1 LEHRFRVAGR
11 SNRPNTGNEILASQH
26 FGDYPMKKTQ
36 MALAAVALVASTA
49 AMANGV
55 TVSGRFDLGY
65 QSGTGGST
73 VTSGLN
79 DSLLAPNLLGFSGSE
94 DLGGGLTADFNIV
107 TTFTP
112 AKFSSFTNAGFI
124 FLQQN
129 VGVSGDF
136 GGIRVGQQVDSFWGK
151 GIANFDVTS
160 GGNMGS
166 AVSAVFMHGASGVFH
181 DNAISYSA
189 PSIGGVNAGAT
200 YIVNGNGND
209 TNGDVISGTAR
220 SSAVITKG
228 SYSVAG
234 TYDIGSIKVGAG
246 YSSLKA
252 NDGTTGNTSTFVAAG
267 TDLGVAVVNVL
278 YMSSAN
284 TMGFASATA
293 GKANT
298 FGINSS
304 IPLVGALTGVVG
316 YYSTDG
322 TIINGSNTS
331 AGLRY
336 ALSKRT
342 TLFGNWEK
350 ATGNTILGIGQNGG
364 GQGTAGTITTVG
376 IGHSF

>member
-1 LEHRFRVAGR
+1 MR
-11 SNRPNTGNEILASQH
+11 
-26 FGDYPMKKTQ
+26 KTQ

-55 TVSGRFDLGY
+55 TVSGSFDIGY
-65 QSGTGGST
+65 QSGTGTAS
-73 VTSGLN
+73 VNADSPKSGLT

-94 DLGGGLTADFNIV
+94 DLDGGMKADFNVV

-112 AKFSSFTNAGFI
+112 STIGGGFV

-129 VGVSGDF
+129 VGLSGDF
-136 GGIRVGQQVDSFWGK
+136 GGLRVGQQVDSFWGK
-151 GIANFDVTS
+151 GIANFDVTG

-166 AVSAVFMHGASGVFH
+166 AVTAVFMHGASGVFH
-181 DNAISYSA
+181 DNAISYNT
-189 PSIGGVNAGAT
+189 PSIGGLNAGAT
-200 YIVNGNGND
+200 YI
-209 TNGDVISGTAR
+209 TNTGSTAR
-220 SSAVITKG
+220 GSAVIDKG
-228 SYSVAG
+228 SYSIAG

-252 NDGTTGNTSTFVAAG
+252 ADASTANTSTFVAAG

-278 YMSSAN
+278 YLSSSK
-284 TMGFASATA
+284 TQGFDDTATA

-322 TIINGSNTS
+322 TVINGSNTS
-331 AGLRY
+331 AGVRY

-350 ATGNTILGIGQNGG
+350 ATGNTILGLGQNGG
-364 GQGTAGTITTVG
+364 VPGQGTVGTITTVG

>member
-1 LEHRFRVAGR
+1 MR
-11 SNRPNTGNEILASQH
+11 
-26 FGDYPMKKTQ
+26 KTQ

-55 TVSGRFDLGY
+55 TVSGRFDMGY
-65 QSGTGGST
+65 QSGSGGST

-94 DLGGGLTADFNIV
+94 DLDGGLKADFNIV

-112 AKFSSFTNAGFI
+112 AKFSSFKNAGFI

-129 VGVSGDF
+129 VGLSGDF

-151 GIANFDVTS
+151 GVANFDVTG

-181 DNAISYSA
+181 DNAISYNT
-189 PSIGGVNAGAT
+189 PSIGGLNAGAT
-200 YIVNGNGND
+200 YIVNGNANYYGIDATGTVAD
-209 TNGDVISGTAR
+209 TVDGGTAR
-220 SSAVITKG
+220 GSSVISKG
-228 SYSVAG
+228 SYSIAG

-252 NDGTTGNTSTFVAAG
+252 ADGTTGNTSTFVAAG

-278 YMSSAN
+278 YLSSAK
-284 TMGFASATA
+284 TQGFDATATA

-322 TIINGSNTS
+322 TVINGSNTS

>member
-1 LEHRFRVAGR
+1 MR
-11 SNRPNTGNEILASQH
+11 
-26 FGDYPMKKTQ
+26 KTQ

-49 AMANGV
+49 AMADGV
-55 TVSGRFDLGY
+55 KVSGRFDLGY
-65 QSGTGGST
+65 QSGTGNASIVGGKAGMT
-73 VTSGLN
+73 

-94 DLGGGLTADFNIV
+94 DLDGGLKADFNIV

-112 AKFSSFTNAGFI
+112 ATFTSFKTAGFI

-129 VGVSGDF
+129 VGLSGDF

-151 GIANFDVTS
+151 GVANFDVTG

-181 DNAISYSA
+181 DNAISYNT
-189 PSIGGVNAGAT
+189 PSIGGLNAGAT
-200 YIVNGNGND
+200 YIVNGNPNYYALNASGVSTSTAD
-209 TNGDVISGTAR
+209 GGTAR
-220 SSAVITKG
+220 GSSVIDKG

-252 NDGTTGNTSTFVAAG
+252 RDGTTANNSTFLAAG
-267 TDLGVAVVNVL
+267 TDLGFATVNVL
-278 YMSSAN
+278 YLSSSA
-284 TMGFASATA
+284 TKGFSATTA

-322 TIINGSNTS
+322 TVINGSNTS
-331 AGLRY
+331 VGVRY

-342 TLFGNWEK
+342 TAFGNWEK

-376 IGHSF
+376 IAHSF

>member
-1 LEHRFRVAGR
+1 
-11 SNRPNTGNEILASQH
+11 
-26 FGDYPMKKTQ
+26 MKKTQ
-36 MALAAVALVASTA
+36 IALAAVALVASSV
-49 AMANGV
+49 AMAQESGV
-55 TVSGRFDLGY
+55 KVSGRFDIGY

-79 DSLLAPNLLGFSGSE
+79 DSLLAPNLIGFSGSE
-94 DLGGGLTADFNIV
+94 DLDGGLKADFNIV

-112 AKFSSFTNAGFI
+112 AKFSSFQSAGFI

-129 VGVSGDF
+129 VGLSGDF
-136 GGIRVGQQVDSFWGK
+136 GGVRVGQQVDSFWGK
-151 GIANFDVTS
+151 GIANFDVTG

-166 AVSAVFMHGASGVFH
+166 AVSTVFMHGASGVFH
-181 DNAISYSA
+181 DNAISYNT
-189 PSIGGVNAGAT
+189 PSIGGLNAGAT
-200 YIVNGNGND
+200 YIVNGNGA
-209 TNGDVISGTAR
+209 GDGGTAR
-220 SSAVITKG
+220 SSAVIDKG
-228 SYSVAG
+228 SYSIAG

-252 NDGTTGNTSTFVAAG
+252 ADASTGNTSTFVAAG

-278 YMSSAN
+278 YVSSSK
-284 TMGFASATA
+284 TQGFDATATA

-322 TIINGSNTS
+322 TVINGSNTS